1 MKITTDEATVL
12 PLAKKPLAPVN
23 LIEDEPERIVRDPIT
38 LAVLKLLL
46 EYSRVKTIGGW
57 KKGRCKSC
65 DVPHLQYRI
74 CPCPHHA
81 ALRLL
86 SESGI
91 TVEGM

>member
-1 MKITTDEATVL
+1 MKLTNSESMPEL
-12 PLAKKPLAPVN
+12 LSKRE
-23 LIEDEPERIVRDPIT
+23 IEHVRLVQEPQIKMVPDPRAIG
-38 LAVLKLLL
+38 LLKELL

-57 KKGRCKSC
+57 KKGRCRSC